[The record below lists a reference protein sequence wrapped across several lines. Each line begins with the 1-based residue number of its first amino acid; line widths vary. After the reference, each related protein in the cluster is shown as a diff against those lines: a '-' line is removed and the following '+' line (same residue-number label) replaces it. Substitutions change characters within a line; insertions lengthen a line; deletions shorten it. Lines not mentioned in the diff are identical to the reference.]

1 MPPHRTVLGLVA
13 LLTLLTLGAPSGGP
27 GQVALA
33 GSAPAGQSSSAT
45 TLRCVPIEQALTP
58 FGPPTTQDPKHI
70 SRVAATE
77 PPVSYTAAVS
87 GAIVESGKPVTFT
100 LIVKN
105 TGATPVTF
113 SFATAQRF
121 DVVIWNDDCVEV
133 WRWSRGR
140 MFAQIVGS
148 LSLAAG
154 GTATFAIPWNQR
166 DQAGRPVRVE
176 AYEARA
182 VFTGTW
188 AKRRV
193 PLVLPPLVFAV
204 R

>member
-1 MPPHRTVLGLVA
+1 MPPHRYALGCAA
-13 LLTLLTLGAPSGGP
+13 LLLSLGVPGGGP

-33 GSAPAGQSSSAT
+33 GSAPAGQSPSAS
-45 TLRCVPIEQALTP
+45 TLRCVPIEQALSP
-58 FGPPTTQDPKHI
+58 FGPPSTQEPRHI
-70 SRVAATE
+70 SRVSAAE
-77 PPVSYTAAVS
+77 ASVSYTAAVS
-87 GAIVESGKPVTFT
+87 GAIIESGKPVTFT
-100 LIVKN
+100 LTVKN
-105 TGATPVTF
+105 TGAAPVTF

-154 GTATFAIPWNQR
+154 GTATFTIPWNQR
-166 DQAGRPVRVE
+166 DQAGHPVRVE
-176 AYEARA
+176 AYEARV
-182 VFTGTW
+182 VFTGTS
-188 AKRRV
+188 AKRRA
-193 PLVLPPLVFAV
+193 PLALPPLVFAV